1 MKLHLPVLLRK
12 ALLACFAVCSAYTM
26 GLVASAADLT
36 LGNEDSLTI
45 DYADIASIPDLENGT
60 LQLNGDTL
68 LLLSNC
74 GVGDGQTYTLLTGVS
89 GLLDKDG
96 NALALD
102 SSNNAA
108 SLYFD
113 ATQPGTGFWADAILQ
128 FNADGTLQLVRH
140 NAPVMDA
147 VTITS
152 RRTNGASY
160 RYYKGVSFENITF
173 SSSSYARGGAIYGE
187 YYSTI
192 RLSGN
197 GSVTFSGNTASSY
210 GGAIYGGE
218 NSTIRLSS
226 NGSVTFSG
234 NRASYDGG
242 AIYGSTITLADN
254 ESVTFSE
261 NMASDDGGA
270 IYGRGDSTIELSGN
284 GSVTF
289 SGNWASYDGG
299 AIYGYSNSTIT
310 LSGNGRVTFSGN
322 TAPAYGGA
330 ILGYGNLNIRNNDSV
345 LFEKNAEIKNGTY
358 RLRSIYAGSSGD
370 TISLSAA
377 ADKSIEFRDS
387 VYIVSGSTVKFNA
400 DYTDA
405 AGVVHKQTGDIIFTG
420 KYTESH
426 LNELLAADN
435 AGRTATAEEI
445 LNSRTTEVN
454 AMTRLYGGR
463 LLVEDGAVFWGKG
476 ISVTEES
483 GAAVRVKDA
492 TLDHAGY
499 TMMFASGTALELVG
513 NSTIAAD
520 SVHMQEGSILLLDT
534 TGAVSP
540 FILDA
545 TLRLDG
551 SMQANLSDQ
560 WVGEN
565 VKLMYVRDG
574 VSGWDATRFSVSGT
588 TEFDASDFT
597 WVGNF
602 LVLNYNA
609 ADFSAYA
616 YGKLS
621 FTSRTLTPVNCRFYE
636 ELLFSDIA
644 TGSSEGGAIYGGR
657 DRTITLSDNGSVTFS
672 GNTASSYGG
681 AIYGGIDSTITLS
694 DNETVTF
701 SGNSADTYG
710 GAIYG
715 YSNSTIRLS
724 GNGSVMFSGNSASSN
739 YDDAYGGAI
748 YGYDDSTI
756 ELSGNGSV
764 EFSGNTASYYGGAID
779 GSTITLSDNGSVT
792 FIGNTASDEGGAI
805 YGGSNSTIALSGNE
819 SVTFSGNRASYAGGA
834 IYGYSNSTITL
845 ADNES
850 VTFSGNRASYAGGAI
865 RGYGNLNIRNNDSV
879 LFEKNAEE
887 RNETYRLRSIYAGG
901 SGDVISLSASAG
913 KSIEFRD
920 SVYIVSGSTVNL
932 NADYTDADGLIHKQ
946 TGDIIFSG
954 KYTEQHLNELL
965 AADGLSRTATA
976 EEILNSRTTVVDAMT
991 NLYGGRLRVEDG
1003 AVYMGYGITAME
1015 DSSASVL
1022 VKDATLN
1029 HAGYDLT
1036 FNSYT
1041 SLELVGDNV
1050 ISGNVRM
1057 LEASTLRFDI
1067 GETAGVSMLSGNL
1080 TFVEGAHV
1088 LVYSDGNRV
1097 VENEI
1102 LLYMKEGTLS
1112 GWNTDSLTVPNGVDG
1127 NAADIRWINGD
1138 LLVLNYNAENFKPY
1152 FRGDIA
1158 YTTCQTGD
1166 VHLKYYNSVSF
1177 ANLTSSSS
1185 GGAIYGGSNS
1195 TIELSGND
1203 SVEFSGNTASD
1214 AGGAIYGYSNSTITL
1229 AENESVTF
1237 SGNSAGYRGGA
1248 IYGYDG
1254 STIELSGN
1262 GSVTFSGNTAYDGGA
1277 IYGSGN
1283 LSIRNN
1289 DSVLFEKNA
1298 EKSGSSYCLRSIY
1311 AGGSGAVISLSAEAG
1326 KSIEFR
1332 DSVYIAYDSTVN
1344 LNADYTDANGVVHK
1358 QTGDIIFTS
1367 AYTEQHLN
1375 ELLAADGVERM
1386 ATAEEIL
1393 NSRTTEVYAMTNLY
1407 GGRLRVEEGAV
1418 YKGYGITAMEDSAAT
1433 VLVKDATL
1441 NHAGYDLIFHVG
1453 TMLELTGNNS
1463 ISGNVMMQ
1471 ENSTLLLNAAETFG
1485 VTDIV
1490 GNLNIAGGVTLA
1502 LSDDAAWRCENG
1514 VLLYVYGVY
1523 SGWEDA
1529 ALTVTGAGTYGKADV
1544 SWVDNLLLL
1553 NYNAETFN
1561 CYFNGSAKNKQ
1572 NALDLYHHY
1581 REISFENL
1589 SSSRGGAIYTVASS
1603 PILLFSND
1611 SVTFSGNTASS
1622 SSDDAYGGAIYGS
1635 TIRLSGNDSVTFIG
1649 NTASSSEYSC
1659 GGAIYGDTIELSE
1672 NGSVEFS
1679 GNMSRYGGG
1688 AIYGDTIE
1696 LSENGS
1702 VEFSGNMSRYG
1713 GGAIYGG
1720 TIALSENGS
1729 VTFSGNSAFGSGG
1742 AIYGGTIELSGNG
1755 SVTFSGNTRGA
1766 IDGST
1771 IELSGNGSVT
1781 FSENTGGAIDGST
1794 VELSSNES
1802 VEFSGNTGGAIYGGT
1817 IELSGNG
1824 SVTFSGNTASSGGA
1838 IYGGTIELSGNESVT
1853 FSENT
1858 ASNRGGAIYGDS
1870 NSTITLSDNDSV
1882 AFIGNTA
1889 SASSSNDDAYAYGG
1903 AIYGDSNSTITLSG
1917 NGSVTFIGNT
1927 ASASSSSDDAYAYG
1941 GAIYGDDGS
1950 TITLSDNDSVEFIG
1964 NTASASSSRD
1974 NAYAYG
1980 GAIYGDSNSTITL
1993 SDNDSVAFIGNT
2005 ASASSSN
2012 DDAYAYGGAIY
2023 GDSNSTITL
2032 SGNGSV
2038 TFIGNTASASSSSD
2052 DAYAYD
2058 AYAYGGAIRGYGN
2071 LNIRNN
2077 ESVLFEKNAEVQN
2090 ETYRLRGIFAGGSG
2104 AVISLSA
2111 AAGKSI
2117 EFRDSVY
2124 IASGST
2130 VNLNADYTD
2139 ADGLIHKQTGDI
2151 IFTGAYTEQHLNELL
2166 AADGLSRTAS
2176 AEEIL
2181 NSRTTEVDAMTN
2193 LYGGRLRVEDGAVY
2207 EGYGITAHEGSSAT
2221 VLVKDAT
2228 LNHAGYDLVFN
2239 AGTTLEL
2246 AGENTLYGDVS
2257 MLEGSHFSVSIEK
2270 PNADYIFGRLQLGG
2284 DVSLS
2289 LSDSLLGENAILLYV
2304 SGGIAGWNE
2313 DNITLHSNTVGPD
2326 DLTWVGNMLVLNH
2339 NADTF
2344 NRYFNG
2350 EYAASERLIGN
2361 VGLVCYTGISFEN
2374 ISGGAIYGGSNSTI
2388 ALSGNGSVTFSG
2400 NTASDDGGAIYG
2412 DTIELSG
2419 NESVAFSGNSASD
2432 DGGAIYGDT
2441 IELSGN
2447 ESVEFSGNSASDDGG
2462 AIYGDGT
2469 IELSGNESVTFIGN
2483 TASYGYGGA
2492 IYGDYYSTIELSGN
2506 GSVTF
2511 IGNTASR
2518 GGAIYGYDGST
2529 IELSGNGSVIF
2540 SENTAS
2546 SSGGAIYGYDG
2557 STIELSGNG
2566 SVIFSE
2572 NTASSS
2578 GGAIC
2583 WDGTIEL
2590 SGNGSVTFSG
2600 NAASDDGGAIRGY
2613 GNLSILNNDSVLFE
2627 KNAEISGETY
2637 RLRSIYAR
2645 GSGDVISLSA
2655 AAGKSIEFRDSVY
2668 IASGSTVNLNADYT
2682 DANGV
2687 VHKQTGDIIFT
2698 GKYTEQHLNELLAS
2712 DGLSRTATAEE
2723 ILNSRTTEVCTMTNL
2738 YGGRLRVED
2747 GAVYMGYGIT
2757 VHEGSAATVLVKDAT
2772 LNHAGYDLAFLSGT
2786 TLELVGDNVISGNV
2800 RMHAGSTLN
2809 FDMTDDP
2816 GYTTH
2821 SGGLSIDDDTS
2832 IRILLKPETWD
2843 EERGA
2848 LKTIILLES
2857 DDASLSGVTYAN
2869 TMATVSGLWGYKNA
2883 EWSDG
2888 QLKVLYQHGAVN
2900 ATWTNESGDG
2910 RWNHTSKNWVDD
2922 GFRFADVDGANIILG
2937 AEAAGNILLEEEI
2950 AIGNMTVR
2958 GNSSYALEYGAGAG
2972 LMMSGDLQQETG
2984 SSLTIGG
2991 GIVAVSVLNDGSLEV
3006 AGNLEVQQSV
3016 RGAGELRVAGS
3027 LSAAGLLLTDEQATH
3042 SIGGAV
3048 MVGGAVEIAGSLSA
3062 GGALSGTVVTVG
3074 GALSAASLTAD
3085 SLSAASLRLTDTGAS
3100 NAVKEAVSV
3109 SDAVEIAG
3117 SLSAGGALSGTAVTV
3132 GGALSAASLT
3142 ADNLHAASL
3151 WLTDTGASN
3160 AVKEAVSVSGAVEI
3174 AGSLSAAEVHLTDE
3188 QATHSIGG
3196 AVTIDGAVEI
3206 AGSLCAG
3213 GSLSG
3218 TAVTVGGALSAASLT
3233 ADSLSAASLRLTDT
3247 GASNAVKEA
3256 VSVSGAVEIAGS
3268 LSAAEVHL
3276 TDEQATHSIGG
3287 AVTIDGAVEIAGS
3300 LCAGGSLSGTAV
3312 TVGGAL
3318 SAASLTAD
3326 SLSAASLRLTDSTA
3340 DNRIG
3345 SSVEMSG
3352 AANVAG
3358 RLSVEGNFTAASL
3371 QTAGLVADALTLTDS
3386 TADNRIGGSLEMSGA
3401 VDVGGSL
3408 SAGGSLSGTA
3418 VTVGGALSV
3427 ASLTADSLSAASLEL
3442 TAAGAANSVSG
3453 DLTADAVSLA
3463 SGASLEVG
3471 GTLTA
3476 AEVLIHGP
3484 AKVLQAGAFGAETM
3498 NFVLDR
3504 AALESLN
3511 LSYEETGT
3519 IARANTAMGSGFTA
3533 TLNGGTMPVQAA
3545 AYVYD
3550 ISVNGGAVQLTAD
3563 YTHDGLQVW
3572 YRSGWVGQS
3581 DWTDF
3586 YIAGYDAV
3594 NGVET
3599 VDLGGGTVQGAALVI
3614 AYEDDVRSSLVKNGE
3629 LEFEYVDM
3637 GGGQFELGENA
3648 TMTTDELYGK
3658 GETLVMHR
3666 DSVLNAT
3673 ELTLGTLALE
3683 GGELTVKKATI
3694 NAMSGTEGTLNIEN
3708 SGELTVKSDVTLTG
3722 LENLGSLDLGKNTLT
3737 VNALVDVGGDVTAG
3751 EVAVQSRASRMAEF
3765 AKLVADKVTVV
3776 NNISAG
3782 RYTDDLSVGDG
3793 SAIGELVAEML
3804 EVREG
3809 VVTLGRTDAATEQVL
3824 KALDLQE
3831 DAALVLNQ
3839 QTSLSVTDELSATE
3853 GAELR
3858 LKQQASVSY
3867 GDMNIS
3873 NRGAATQM
3881 VVNAYE
3887 LANDSIQELS
3897 HAHVAVSGSGETS
3910 IDYKLTNSSVE
3921 NTGSGKLVM
3930 THAENT
3936 LSGVFAAGGDIT
3948 VMNQALALNLD
3959 ELVVGEGVSF
3969 SAYRGETELPE
3980 QEAVVSVSQSV
3991 SFGAGAHINAD
4002 LKLQSGVRVEM
4013 NGPVSM
4019 GSDLYLFSGM
4029 TLGGAMLENIQ
4040 RAEQGQTVV
4049 LFSGI
4054 DTLYLSGEEQTD
4066 AITLSHGISASEYFV
4081 NLISSQERSYYL
4093 IYDNE
4098 MPGEG
4103 VLSIAVSGL
4112 AVPEPTTS
4120 TLSLLAL
4127 AALAARRRRK

>member
-1882 AFIGNTA
+1882 EFSGNTA
-1889 SASSSNDDAYAYGG
+1889 SSSSTSRSVYAYGG
-1903 AIYGDSNSTITLSG
+1903 AIYGG
-1917 NGSVTFIGNT
+1917 
-1927 ASASSSSDDAYAYG
+1927 
-1941 GAIYGDDGS
+1941 
-1950 TITLSDNDSVEFIG
+1950 
-1964 NTASASSSRD
+1964 
-1974 NAYAYG
+1974 
-1980 GAIYGDSNSTITL
+1980 
-1993 SDNDSVAFIGNT
+1993 
-2005 ASASSSN
+2005 
-2012 DDAYAYGGAIY
+2012 
-2023 GDSNSTITL
+2023 TITL

-2518 GGAIYGYDGST
+2518 
-2529 IELSGNGSVIF
+2529 
-2540 SENTAS
+2540 
-2546 SSGGAIYGYDG
+2546 GGAIYGYDG

-3085 SLSAASLRLTDTGAS
+3085 SLSAASLRLTDT
-3100 NAVKEAVSV
+3100 
-3109 SDAVEIAG
+3109 
-3117 SLSAGGALSGTAVTV
+3117 
-3132 GGALSAASLT
+3132 AASST
-3142 ADNLHAASL
+3142 
-3151 WLTDTGASN
+3151 
-3160 AVKEAVSVSGAVEI
+3160 
-3174 AGSLSAAEVHLTDE
+3174 
-3188 QATHSIGG
+3188 
-3196 AVTIDGAVEI
+3196 
-3206 AGSLCAG
+3206 
-3213 GSLSG
+3213 
-3218 TAVTVGGALSAASLT
+3218 
-3233 ADSLSAASLRLTDT
+3233 
-3247 GASNAVKEA
+3247 VKEA

-4029 TLGGAMLENIQ
+4029 TLGGAMLESIQ

-4066 AITLSHGISASEYFV
+4066 AITLSHGVSASEYFV

-4093 IYDNE
+4093 VYDNE
-4098 MPGEG
+4098 QPGEG

>member
-1927 ASASSSSDDAYAYG
+1927 ASASSSSDDAYAY
-1941 GAIYGDDGS
+1941 
-1950 TITLSDNDSVEFIG
+1950 
-1964 NTASASSSRD
+1964 
-1974 NAYAYG
+1974 
-1980 GAIYGDSNSTITL
+1980 
-1993 SDNDSVAFIGNT
+1993 
-2005 ASASSSN
+2005 
-2012 DDAYAYGGAIY
+2012 
-2023 GDSNSTITL
+2023 
-2032 SGNGSV
+2032 
-2038 TFIGNTASASSSSD
+2038 
-2052 DAYAYD
+2052 D

-2518 GGAIYGYDGST
+2518 
-2529 IELSGNGSVIF
+2529 
-2540 SENTAS
+2540 
-2546 SSGGAIYGYDG
+2546 GGAIYGYDG

-3151 WLTDTGASN
+3151 W
-3160 AVKEAVSVSGAVEI
+3160 
-3174 AGSLSAAEVHLTDE
+3174 
-3188 QATHSIGG
+3188 
-3196 AVTIDGAVEI
+3196 
-3206 AGSLCAG
+3206 
-3213 GSLSG
+3213 
-3218 TAVTVGGALSAASLT
+3218 
-3233 ADSLSAASLRLTDT
+3233 LTDT

-4029 TLGGAMLENIQ
+4029 TLGGAMLESIQ

-4066 AITLSHGISASEYFV
+4066 AITLSHGVSASEYFV

-4093 IYDNE
+4093 VYDNE
-4098 MPGEG
+4098 QPGEG